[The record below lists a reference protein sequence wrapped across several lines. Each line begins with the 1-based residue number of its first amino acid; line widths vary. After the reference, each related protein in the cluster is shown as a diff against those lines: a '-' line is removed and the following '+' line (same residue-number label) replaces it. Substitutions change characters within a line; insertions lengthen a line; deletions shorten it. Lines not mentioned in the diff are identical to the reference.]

1 MNSIPAHFCAK
12 FYILQG
18 VAQSEKGS
26 FRLSHTFATENAYG
40 GTRALPRNRA
50 QSALFGLNQ
59 ASPSQILAPDFEACN
74 IIYFLIS
81 LLKKLNNFTEV
92 RYVKSIFILT
102 LFQSHIIHHL
112 KSISRIAKGCTM
124 CKVHCSVAGFVV
136 YIYISRLFSVQLHSS
151 VFNFRPCCLDVAD
164 SIYLKEKDIMRFYI
178 VYKNT

>member
-12 FYILQG
+12 FNILQG

-50 QSALFGLNQ
+50 QSALFGPNQ

-112 KSISRIAKGCTM
+112 KSINRIAKGCTM

-136 YIYISRLFSVQLHSS
+136 YIKTVLCSAPQHCIQLQTMLSRCG
-151 VFNFRPCCLDVAD
+151 RLDIPKGERYYEVLYC
-164 SIYLKEKDIMRFYI
+164 I
-178 VYKNT
+178 